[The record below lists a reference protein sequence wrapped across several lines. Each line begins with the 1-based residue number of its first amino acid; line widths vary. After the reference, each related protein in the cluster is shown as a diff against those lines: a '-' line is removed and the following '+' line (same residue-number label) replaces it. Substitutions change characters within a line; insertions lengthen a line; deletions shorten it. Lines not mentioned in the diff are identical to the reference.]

1 MISRVNVSIPFFALV
16 LLVASSV
23 HAQAPARAR
32 PEPPKSARES
42 AALDLTGQWV
52 SIVNEDWRWR
62 MVTPP
67 KGDTTSV
74 QPLNA
79 AGKALADQW
88 DPSEDGSCR
97 AFGAAGVMR
106 MPTRLRIDWDGDDLA
121 AWLAPMV
128 GVHTSAL
135 YVDPKWLHVHL
146 GVALRVTHK
155 MGAGCFAPVDLRG
168 LDPLGL
174 GLPVTVRTT

>member
-1 MISRVNVSIPFFALV
+1 MSARVNATKSVVAALV
-16 LLVASSV
+16 LLAAASV

-42 AALDLTGQWV
+42 AAIDLTGQWV

-79 AGKALADQW
+79 AGKALADKW

-97 AFGAAGVMR
+97 AYGAGGVMR
-106 MPTRLRIDWDGDDLA
+106 MPTRVRIDWDGDE
-121 AWLAPMV
+121 V
-128 GVHTSAL
+128 I
-135 YVDPKWLHVHL
+135 
-146 GVALRVTHK
+146 
-155 MGAGCFAPVDLRG
+155 
-168 LDPLGL
+168 
-174 GLPVTVRTT
+174 TVRTDAEIGRAHV